1 MGRIV
6 AIDYGQKRTGIAC
19 TDELQLIATGL
30 TTVAS
35 KDVFVFLK
43 EYVQKESVECFVV
56 GEAKQLNNQPA
67 ESAKF
72 IEPFVKRLEKEF
84 SAISVK
90 RVDERFTSKMA
101 FQTMIDSGLKKKQR
115 QDKALVD
122 EISAVLILQTYLQ
135 QKNI

>member
-30 TTVAS
+30 TTVPS
-35 KDVFVFLK
+35 KDVFSFLK
-43 EYVQKESVECFVV
+43 EYVQKENVECFVV

-72 IEPFVKRLEKEF
+72 IEPFVKKLMKDFPE
-84 SAISVK
+84 IPVK

-122 EISAVLILQTYLQ
+122 TISATLILQTYLQ
-135 QKNI
+135 QKNV